1 MTAFK
6 ARPQKTPALEPR
18 EMAALRAVSKLG
30 LGDLPA
36 LRRLKKLGLV
46 EERLGVWTTTQQGHI
61 YLMFAAAR

>member
-1 MTAFK
+1 
-6 ARPQKTPALEPR
+6 
-18 EMAALRAVSKLG
+18 MAALRAVSKLG